1 MPASAAEFI
10 ALYQDSLA
18 DHLRQILNGTPHA
31 DALQLLRDEI
41 LHHWWG
47 QALTDD
53 EQPLS
58 PTEHAFW
65 YTLALL
71 ESTPLH
77 ELRGNRFLRQRL
89 HTCLALLMQQST
101 SAGVFIRGTRP

>member
-1 MPASAAEFI
+1 MPASAAEFV

-18 DHLRQILNGTPHA
+18 EHLRQILNSTPQP
-31 DALQLLRDEI
+31 DALQSLRDEI

-47 QALTDD
+47 CEFTDD
-53 EQPLS
+53 TPLS

-89 HTCLALLMQQST
+89 HTCQALLNQQPTST
-101 SAGVFIRGTRP
+101 GVFIRGTRP